1 MKRSDKNIRPEMC
14 AGKKKPSTPREY
26 ALYRVSL
33 SCKVGR
39 DGLEGRK
46 MPPGVTR
53 EQWALYNL
61 LHAVEDMAL
70 ALGMDKEGK
79 GNGTD

>member
-1 MKRSDKNIRPEMC
+1 MDKRSEQNMRAEMFT
-14 AGKKKPSTPREY
+14 GRKKPETPREY

-33 SCKVGR
+33 ACKVGR

-46 MPPGVTR
+46 VPPGVTPGD
-53 EQWALYNL
+53 WALYNL

-79 GNGTD
+79 GNG